1 MKNLPPEAVE
11 IVNLVKG
18 NPPEDY
24 HCHCPFCQKY
34 RGLLV
39 RPDGSF
45 YSKTVRRKYY
55 TAEES
60 NMESSHVAKTPV
72 HLARW
77 AIQQFT
83 KPGDWV
89 LDPTIGA
96 GTTGVEALTHGR
108 KAAGVELEFGRMARN
123 NLKAYGTEG
132 QDFKLFDGD
141 ARELTKFLNG
151 GPQFSLIVNNPPYS
165 GDEHGAPI
173 KNKDGVKTGRYQKN
187 YDRMLT
193 NNIAFLKEGDGYYR
207 TIGSVYA
214 QAWNFLKPGGRFV
227 IGVKDMMRQR
237 KHYPLHQFLGEAFLA
252 AVPSAEFV
260 GTVILPHWP
269 RTLGISA
276 YEKRYG
282 IKPALYQTILV
293 FRKRVGEAGDMLS

>member
-1 MKNLPPEAVE
+1 MNLPPEAVE
-11 IVNLVKG
+11 IVNLKKCE
-18 NPPEDY
+18 PPDDY
-24 HCHCPFCQKY
+24 HCHCPFCQKF
-34 RGLLV
+34 RGMLV

-60 NMESSHVAKTPV
+60 NMESSHIAKTPV

-77 AIQQFT
+77 AVQQFT

-108 KAAGVELEFGRMARN
+108 KAIGVELEFGRMARN
-123 NLKAYGTEG
+123 NMKAHGTEEK
-132 QDFKLFDGD
+132 DFKLFEGD
-141 ARELTKFLNG
+141 ARDLKKFMNG
-151 GPQFSLIVNNPPYS
+151 WEPFVSLIVNNPPYS

-173 KNKDGVKTGRYQKN
+173 KNKNGVKVGRYQKN

-193 NNIAFLKEGDGYYR
+193 NNIAFLKEGEEYFR
-207 TIGSVYA
+207 TIALSY
-214 QAWNFLKPGGRFV
+214 LKPGGRFV

-237 KHYPLHQFLGEAFLA
+237 EHYPLHQHLGEALLTA
-252 AVPSAEFV
+252 IPQAEFV

-276 YEKRYG
+276 YSKRYG
-282 IKPALYQTILV
+282 ITPALYQTLLV
-293 FRKRVGEAGDMLS
+293 FRKREEDQQVLEMLS